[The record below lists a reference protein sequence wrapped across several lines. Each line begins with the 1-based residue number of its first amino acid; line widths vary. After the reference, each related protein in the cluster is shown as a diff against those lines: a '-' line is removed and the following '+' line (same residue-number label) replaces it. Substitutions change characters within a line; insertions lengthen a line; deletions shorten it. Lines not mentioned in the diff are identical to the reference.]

1 MMGKSE
7 KDMVNKTNDA
17 LLCDFYEL
25 TMGNGYYQNGFY
37 RKKTYFDVFFRNVPD
52 NGGFAIAAGL
62 EQVIDYIE
70 NLHFTSE
77 DIAFLRSKN
86 IFDEGF
92 LEYLLHFR
100 FTGDIYAV
108 PEGTPIFPGEPI
120 LTVAA
125 PAIEAQL
132 VETFILL
139 SL

>member
-77 DIAFLRSKN
+77 DIAFL
-86 IFDEGF
+86 
-92 LEYLLHFR
+92 
-100 FTGDIYAV
+100 
-108 PEGTPIFPGEPI
+108 
-120 LTVAA
+120 
-125 PAIEAQL
+125 
-132 VETFILL
+132 L
-139 SL
+139 SLIHIYMCIRDRRHIHSRSVNILAVQ